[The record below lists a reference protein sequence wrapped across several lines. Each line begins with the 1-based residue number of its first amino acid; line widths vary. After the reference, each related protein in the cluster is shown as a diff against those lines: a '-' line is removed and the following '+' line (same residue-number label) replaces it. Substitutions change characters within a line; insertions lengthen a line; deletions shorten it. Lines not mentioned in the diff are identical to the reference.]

1 MKERGKKQF
10 PEMNPDFC
18 YEKKLYQCHFG
29 YQALKLRIVHY
40 EKLNLKITGGI
51 KSRTKR
57 AKMLELLTFIQF
69 KLYCIQLH
77 LKPGYYGY
85 YILQMINMG
94 VHNVY
99 KEIGDPIGLSASSE
113 WFIVNRNSN
122 TCSLMTIP
130 LGSMVCFE
138 LFSSFPP

>member
-1 MKERGKKQF
+1 
-10 PEMNPDFC
+10 MNPDFC
-18 YEKKLYQCHFG
+18 YEKKLYQCHFC
-29 YQALKLRIVHY
+29 YQALNLRIVHY

-57 AKMLELLTFIQF
+57 EKMLELLTFIQF

-94 VHNVY
+94 VHNVH
-99 KEIGDPIGLSASSE
+99 KEIGDPS
-113 WFIVNRNSN
+113 NSN

-130 LGSMVCFE
+130 LGSVVCFE